1 MTEDFIEQIA
11 IGLSIVIAVAAIFAV
26 VLMWVSS

>member
-11 IGLSIVIAVAAIFAV
+11 IGLSIVIAVAVIFAV